1 LVLSD
6 ATNQGF
12 GIQIDVGKGFQIVHP
27 KGVDFVY
34 SKLLANFDEILQQE
48 VDFGLSNVSKL
59 VFQTIEVFQ
68 Y

>member
-34 SKLLANFDEILQQE
+34 SKLLANFDEIL
-48 VDFGLSNVSKL
+48 
-59 VFQTIEVFQ
+59 
-68 Y
+68 